1 MKARTFLVFFL
12 MLSITALE
20 DINAFG
26 KDRENDDTP
35 QKIYTIQMGSFLT
48 LDRAQNEFNS
58 LMGALT
64 NKYRSF
70 LRVEKI
76 GKFYTVRIG
85 EFESYRNAENF
96 IESAP
101 LNILKTNIIK
111 AFLKYDRLRSCICY

>member
-1 MKARTFLVFFL
+1 MKVRTFLVLFL

-20 DINAFG
+20 DINAFS

>member
-1 MKARTFLVFFL
+1 MKARTFLVLFL

-20 DINAFG
+20 DINAFS

-58 LMGALT
+58 LMVALT
-64 NKYRSF
+64 DKYRSF

-96 IESAP
+96 IDSAP

>member
-1 MKARTFLVFFL
+1 MKARTFLVLFL

-20 DINAFG
+20 DINAFS

-58 LMGALT
+58 LMVALT
-64 NKYRSF
+64 DKYRSF